1 MSGLTDEVKDLFKPR
16 SDLLELRKE
25 AARVLNNEEWKTY
38 KKVVENLGGDRRYT
52 KRAFELEYADRVSKA
67 QRRLI
72 NKAGSV
78 KRRLVDKRFGSDPFN
93 KHEINR
99 QAQLEVRASHRQDMA
114 RIDQRECDAIRPM
127 LENAQVRIQ
136 AREKPI
142 KDFQKAVDRRLG
154 EDRRVQSWSRK
165 H

>member
-1 MSGLTDEVKDLFKPR
+1 
-16 SDLLELRKE
+16 
-25 AARVLNNEEWKTY
+25 
-38 KKVVENLGGDRRYT
+38 
-52 KRAFELEYADRVSKA
+52 
-67 QRRLI
+67 
-72 NKAGSV
+72 
-78 KRRLVDKRFGSDPFN
+78 
-93 KHEINR
+93 
-99 QAQLEVRASHRQDMA
+99 MA